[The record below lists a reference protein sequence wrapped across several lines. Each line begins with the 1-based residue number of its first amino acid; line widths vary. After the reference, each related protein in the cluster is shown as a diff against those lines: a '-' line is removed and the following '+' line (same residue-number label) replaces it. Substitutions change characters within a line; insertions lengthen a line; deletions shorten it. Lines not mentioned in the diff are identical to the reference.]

1 MSVWMYVVGAVA
13 VVGVAVIGIGGFV
26 GGAQADNIALESPTG
41 AALVADKDVLLVD
54 IRTPEEW
61 KQTGV
66 VEGALLVTYTTPEA
80 FVQMVTPHLKP
91 GQRLGLIC
99 RSGNRTSRAAQ
110 QIAPLVGDTTVLDV
124 QGGMNRVLGQGYKPV
139 KATQA
144 QGCTS
149 C

>member
-1 MSVWMYVVGAVA
+1 MSLWVYVLGAVA
-13 VVGVAVIGIGGFV
+13 LVGVAILGVVTYG
-26 GGAQADNIALESPTG
+26 GGAQAQNVTLEAPSG
-41 AALVADKDVLLVD
+41 SSLAADDSLLLVD

-66 VEGALLVTYTTPEA
+66 VAGALLVTYSTPEA
-80 FVQMVTPHLKP
+80 FLQAVTPHLKP

-110 QIAPLVGDTTVLDV
+110 QIAPLFQGDVVDIE
-124 QGGMNRVLGQGYKPV
+124 GGMSRVLGQGYKPV
-139 KATQA
+139 KPSRA
-144 QGCTS
+144 QGCQT